1 MPGLVESVE
10 ETTYVIQIPNCSQRQ
25 ARLSSSLFERPDSL
39 SYPYEHDSAAVRAAW
54 EKGLEDVTT
63 YLNWQKPNSYVNFSR
78 SGLQM
83 LHTDSCCGNRALVA
97 LESNLNHRLS
107 GMVVRVDEINE
118 AMQNEVSIH
127 YSKTANDTHAIAIRF
142 QAVNQQVE
150 EAFSRAT
157 VEQQIR
163 EFHFAKVMS
172 KPAVTMAKLANRT
185 WNSGRGTRV

>member
-1 MPGLVESVE
+1 MRIRYHIL
-10 ETTYVIQIPNCSQRQ
+10 T
-25 ARLSSSLFERPDSL
+25 
-39 SYPYEHDSAAVRAAW
+39 EHDSAAVRAAW

-63 YLNWQKPNSYVNFSR
+63 YLNWQKPNSFVNFSR

-83 LHTDSCCGNRALVA
+83 LHTDLCVVGNRILLEVGF

-118 AMQNEVSIH
+118 AMQKRSFD
-127 YSKTANDTHAIAIRF
+127 SLQQKTANDSHAIAIRF

-163 EFHFAKVMS
+163 EISSNNV
-172 KPAVTMAKLANRT
+172 
-185 WNSGRGTRV
+185 